1 MLEKKF
7 DLFTC
12 NIETLIIKVFGDV
25 SVALKHAEAL
35 SEMSWLYEMEEH
47 PSTYAFKVTIN
58 FS

>member
-1 MLEKKF
+1 MKYCALHTLYTTMLEKKF

-35 SEMSWLYEMEEH
+35 SEMS
-47 PSTYAFKVTIN
+47 
-58 FS
+58 